1 MPIGNARPF
10 EAGNG
15 NIMSSVAAPLV
26 NSAGK
31 VVSAAYAAR
40 KKAQQVQQAKATVK
54 QSQAPVQEELAPT
67 KVMPVAGRSDG
78 DTMRSAIRAN
88 NLRRDIAAAKSAA
101 LHPEL
106 GRTSAGAP
114 TRPTSLDQVP
124 HYAVGQAMRPQRQ
137 REIHRALSSLQYKN
151 QD

>member
-1 MPIGNARPF
+1 MPIGDAKPF
-10 EAGNG
+10 QAGHG
-15 NIMSSVAAPLV
+15 NVIRDVAVPLV

-40 KKAQQVQQAKATVK
+40 KKAQQAREAQQP
-54 QSQAPVQEELAPT
+54 QAQEELAPT
-67 KVMPVAGRSDG
+67 KVMPVAGGPGG
-78 DTMRSAIRAN
+78 DAMRSAIRAN
-88 NLRRDIAAAKSAA
+88 NLRRDIAAAKAAA
-101 LHPEL
+101 LQATVT
-106 GRTSAGAP
+106 RTPAGAP
-114 TRPTSLDQVP
+114 SRPTSLEQVP